1 MKRMKKRVLSVLLAL
16 SMVLTFVPTAFAAG
30 TAEETGSGIV
40 SQVSSAGERFAGG
53 SDSSGGGLTLAATE
67 GDTIVSDDDA
77 VPMNDDSQPSDGIAI
92 TGTLNEDTGTVTE
105 DGLEESGERTSGTE
119 AANEPATDDQV
130 TFVVELEQSS
140 LLDAGYSAD
149 EIADDTSA
157 VRSYEEGQ
165 KTALEELKA
174 QILETVGDSAPV
186 EFGYTYTVA
195 STGLS
200 VTTTYENKAK
210 IAEIPGVKRIY
221 VSPKFHIP
229 ETDDQLYP
237 QTSNATV
244 MIGADQLNE
253 TGYTGKGM
261 RIAIIDTGLM
271 LTNPSF
277 GPLADDQ
284 LTEDSMTKDEVIKIW
299 DEGELN
305 ACEGSTVVPGNI
317 YYSTKVPYIYNYA
330 LKNTDVSHDGA
341 GSDHGTHV
349 AGIAAANKLDSTDVV
364 GVAPEAQLLVMQVF
378 SGNGADWNV
387 VMAAMEDCVRLGADV
402 ANLSLGSAAGYCD
415 DDANMNGILKK
426 LLDAGVQVVIAA
438 GNDTNNAYNNNFG
451 GYSLA
456 SNPDVGLVGTPSTYY
471 AALSVAS
478 ANNNAVTQ
486 YYFTVNGKDIG
497 YNDTGAGSGNGLYE
511 SLSGKELEFVVLSG
525 YGDEASYVDENGST
539 IDVEGKVVVV
549 SRGGGVAFPDKQA
562 NAQERGAVACV
573 VYNNT
578 TGVINMQINT
588 GSTNI
593 PCVSITQSDGLYLK
607 AQAEQGNTTLTVSAE
622 GPEKFITATAMS
634 DFSSWGST
642 SNLKLKPEI
651 TGVGGNIYS
660 TRDPD
665 YAGDNYGYMSGT
677 SMASPQ
683 VAGAMAVL
691 NQYLRQLGYEKGE
704 STWKLAT
711 NLLMST
717 ANPIMYS
724 EDLEY
729 SPRQQGAGLVDLV
742 GATEAGAYLSNPDA
756 AYGRPK
762 AEVGDS
768 SNGTYVFNFIITNIS
783 DEAKTYT
790 FDSSLIT
797 ETYDNGLIGNRPY
810 GLEAEA
816 KVLAPGDFKYDFND
830 DNLITT
836 ADARLLMLSIQ
847 GDEDAIPETDKR
859 YLYRDVNGDGQ
870 VDMDD
875 VNIMV
880 RYCADRDVD
889 MNMLDTIS
897 GQPMGTVTVEP
908 RESVMLLAEITLT
921 DSDKEYLAQFPNGM
935 FVEGYLYA
943 ESTTGD
949 AAQNL
954 TMPILGFYGD
964 WSAAPVFDG
973 VDGTTSL
980 YDSAV
985 YTYLSQ
991 LGTNPYIR
999 ASQRSGDAYNAFSY
1013 VNPLNEIDFGLLRNA
1028 KLLRFTVTDVETGEE
1043 YFQFDS
1049 DYNVKTYYSDNYG
1062 MVVPFYI
1069 YNATADE
1076 QVVWTGLDQD
1086 GDMLTDG
1093 TRVRYTVDAYLDD
1106 GDNEVDDTWSFEA
1119 TLDTQAP
1126 KIQNAEDLDSALKVD
1141 EANGI
1146 VTLTLDLYDSQ
1157 NIAAVIFLSR
1167 EGEIMGKFEPGADYT
1182 PGEPYEQ
1189 AFNITG
1195 FGTDFTIIVGDYACN
1210 ETELEV
1216 SLESET
1222 GLTNPKVQPLDSGR
1236 LYGSENI
1243 DISSVEQGW
1252 FSVEKDDLS
1261 DARNETFS
1269 TATYFSGEY
1278 VNGRIIA
1285 QRNDGDIVLLTPYG
1299 TYWESQML
1307 LESSAEAEGQAGFN
1321 TLYDMAL
1328 LYDADGPDRL
1338 FAVGWTYDGN
1348 TTPAGQY
1355 SGSANL
1361 YELKFYENGYI
1372 DLLKTPITG
1381 LEEGDEIVTL
1391 AISDDGIFYGIDTE
1405 GVLRT
1410 IDPNTGACT
1419 RIREITEF
1427 TGLAGYAG
1435 VNVVQSM
1442 CYDHEEDVIY
1452 WAAHSQSSNG
1462 YAYSHLC
1469 EVLTIDPSQPDC
1481 PAEVIGSM
1489 GHSGA
1494 SALFV
1499 PTELESDLFELD
1511 VDPSNFTVSPYE
1523 TYLLEGKSAYLDVA
1537 WNPWNAKAQEITW
1550 ESSNPDVVTVNSRG
1564 RITAVVPGTA
1574 SITATA
1580 QVYGSHSDESTNW
1593 EYVTEWYE
1601 VTQTCSITVV
1611 PSQEHMYGYV
1621 VTDETNASNQ
1631 LKWITYSDT
1640 SPRSITHL
1648 GDSIVTVDGVET
1660 KAMWQGGTYCN
1671 GVLYTV
1677 QYESRTIDDV
1687 IYQGTAVYRS
1697 EVTLDENGVVTG
1709 IGAPEEFS
1717 FTDGIEVGNISFDYT
1732 TGRMYGVDLTH
1743 GGLCVIDMDTGAID
1757 SLGEFQFES
1766 STSSSESVM
1775 TAMCVI
1781 CQDGDAIILTAS
1793 MNGNLYIVNPD
1804 TMVCTNVGT
1813 AGAEFWFY
1821 GSMLYDYNTGNIYW
1835 NPSAGGTNNPLYLVV
1850 LTGLEY
1856 GLDQVRANI
1865 YDIGDVASSGGVEQT
1880 VMFTIPEEGKE
1891 PETNFIP
1898 VEDMWLTGGDTRT
1911 ALVGGFIQLTAET
1924 NPARPTVQAK
1934 TWTSSDPTVASV
1946 DNFGKVTCLR
1956 EGETTIT
1963 VTLTDRD
1970 RRQYSDTVDVTV
1982 LASGGNLTALL
1993 AYDSATGYRDF
2004 WVTIPDYAPAQTV
2017 VGTRVA
2023 DLYNI
2028 RAGEYYDGYFYAY
2041 EYDGTFIRV
2050 SASAPMDYTVLGSWN
2065 LPLLGDKVVDMAFDY
2080 KTGTM
2085 YALTSS
2091 VETFYDSTNGYSG
2104 TPKYSDLMTV
2114 NLQTGELTK
2123 VATVDAMVN
2132 TLAIDGEGTIYA
2144 VGSEGAESL
2153 ANVYKLTVSG
2163 DAAHCESVGTVA
2175 ASVRAYQYGKVTS
2188 GYGPQMTYDFATN
2201 RLYLKAAGEQNW
2213 DGSTDDGLFM
2223 IQLDENGEVDSTAS
2237 LGKIGLFI
2245 NGASTVA
2252 DAYLGLL
2259 CAIPDAADLPE
2270 SGYITGVLLNTHAAQ
2285 MLSGQCMTLT
2295 AQVQPSG
2302 AAHTLSWSSDKP
2314 EVATVDEGVV
2324 TAVGAGTATITV
2336 TAADNTGRSYTDSC
2350 TLTVVESVEDTDAYA
2365 ITDEGLVIFNPEAP
2379 STYTTVMD
2387 INSPGN
2393 VVGMDVDVENK
2404 VIYYVRNEGGSAMLY
2419 RRSLN
2424 GGQENFLGALGAYVT
2439 SFCDMAYD
2447 SETQTVYLAS
2457 GLYVFQYYVPNL
2469 STSGDNQPSGAVMP
2483 YEEDMVSEGSVYGV
2497 TVADGRVIA
2506 LCNNWG
2512 ENYLYQIDNFNT
2524 GECTFLGFIDGL
2536 NIVPSS
2542 TEFAYDPASGTYYAT
2557 SARSEL
2563 YAFTAED
2570 LYMMREE
2577 QDEDAARII
2586 GSVGGGL
2593 DITGL
2598 TIAESPTAEQLQ
2610 QWSAAYEL
2618 TQAGTDEKVETES
2631 SGDEKAE
2638 AESSSLTPSE
2648 PVIVEELGED
2658 TAD

>member
-16 SMVLTFVPTAFAAG
+16 SMTLTFVPTALAAEA
-30 TAEETGSGIV
+30 AEGPSSGFV
-40 SQVSSAGERFAGG
+40 SQSSTSGNFAGG
-53 SDSSGGGLTLAATE
+53 SDSSGGGLSLSATE
-67 GDTIVSDDDA
+67 GDFIVSDNDGAAVSDDA
-77 VPMNDDSQPSDGIAI
+77 QPSDGVAI
-92 TGTLNEDTGTVTE
+92 TGTVNEGTGKVTE
-105 DGLEESGERTSGTE
+105 EGLEESGERTSDTE
-119 AANEPATDDQV
+119 VANEPEADDQV
-130 TFVVELEQSS
+130 TFVVELEQNS

-149 EIADDTSA
+149 EIADGTSS
-157 VRSYEEGQ
+157 VRSYEDQQEA
-165 KTALEELKA
+165 ALEELKT
-174 QILETVGDSAPV
+174 QILETVEDGTPV

-200 VTTTYENKAK
+200 VTTTYESKAK

-229 ETDDQLYP
+229 ETDDQLNP
-237 QTSNATV
+237 LTGNATS
-244 MIGADQLNE
+244 MIGATQLNE
-253 TGYTGKGM
+253 TGYTGSGM
-261 RIAIIDTGLM
+261 RIAILDTGLL

-277 GPLADDQ
+277 GPLDADQ
-284 LTEDSMTKDEVIKIW
+284 LTEDSMTEDEVVQLW
-299 DEGELN
+299 NSGELN
-305 ACEGSTVVPGNI
+305 ASDGSTVVPHNV

-330 LKNTDVSHDGA
+330 TNSTDVSHNGA

-349 AGIAAANKLDSTDVV
+349 AGIAAANKIDSTDVV

-378 SGNGADWNV
+378 SGNGADWTV
-387 VMAAMEDCVRLGADV
+387 VMAAMEDCVLLGADV

-415 DDANMNGILKK
+415 DDANMIEILDK
-426 LLDAGVQVVIAA
+426 LEKAGVQVVIAA

-456 SNPDVGLVGTPSTYY
+456 GNPDVGLVGTPSTYY

-486 YYFTVNGKDIG
+486 NYFTVNERNIG
-497 YNDTGAGSGNGLYE
+497 YNDTGAGSGNGLFE
-511 SLSGKELEFVVLSG
+511 TLKGQTFEFVFLNG
-525 YGDEASYVDENGST
+525 YGDEESYADVDVADK
-539 IDVEGKVVVV
+539 IVVV
-549 SRGGGVAFPDKQA
+549 SRGGGVSFPDKQA
-562 NAQERGAVACV
+562 LAQEKGAVACV

-588 GSTNI
+588 GSSNI
-593 PCVSITQSDGLYLK
+593 PCVSITQSDGLFLK
-607 AQAEQGNTTLTVSAE
+607 EQAEQGADTLFVSDD
-622 GPEKFITATAMS
+622 GPIEFITATSMS
-634 DFSSWGST
+634 DFSSWGSA
-642 SNLKLKPEI
+642 SNLTLKPEI

-665 YAGDNYGYMSGT
+665 YAGDYYGYMSGT

-691 NQYLRQLGYEKGE
+691 NQYLREQGYEKGE
-704 STWKLAT
+704 STWQLAA

-724 EDLEY
+724 DDVEY

-742 GATEAGAYLSNPDA
+742 GATEAGAYLSNANA

-768 SNGTYVFNFIITNIS
+768 SNGTYVFNFVITNIS
-783 DEAKTYT
+783 DEAKTYI

-810 GLEAEA
+810 ALEAEVN
-816 KVLAPGDFKYDFND
+816 VLAPGDFKYDFND

-847 GDEDAIPETDKR
+847 GDEDAIPETDER
-859 YLYRDVNGDGQ
+859 YQYRDVNGDGQ

-889 MNMLDTIS
+889 MNMLATIS

-908 RESVMLLAEITLT
+908 GESVILLAEITLT
-921 DSDKEYLAQFPNGM
+921 DSDMEYLSQFPNGM

-943 ESTTGD
+943 ENVEGD

-991 LGTNPYIR
+991 LGTNPYVR
-999 ASQRSGDAYNAFSY
+999 ASQRSGDEYNAFSY

-1028 KLLRFTVTDVETGEE
+1028 RLLRFTVTDVDTGEE
-1043 YFQFDS
+1043 YFQIDS
-1049 DYNVKTYYSDNYG
+1049 EYNIKTYYSDNYG

-1076 QVVWTGLDQD
+1076 QAVWTGLDKEGNTLD
-1086 GDMLTDG
+1086 DG
-1093 TRVRYTVDAYLDD
+1093 TRVRYTVDAWLDD
-1106 GDNEVDDTWSFEA
+1106 GDSIVDDRWSFEA

-1126 KIQNAEDLDSALKVD
+1126 EIRNVDDLESALKVD
-1141 EANGI
+1141 EENGV

-1157 NIAAVIFLSR
+1157 NIAAVIFISR

-1410 IDPNTGACT
+1410 IDPDTGACT

-1462 YAYSHLC
+1462 YTYSHLC

-1564 RITAVVPGTA
+1564 RITAVAPGTA

-1781 CQDGDAIILTAS
+1781 CQDGNAIILTAS
-1793 MNGNLYIVNPD
+1793 MNGNLYIVDPD

-1970 RRQYSDTVDVTV
+1970 GTQYSDTVDVTV

-2080 KTGTM
+2080 TTGTM

-2091 VETFYDSTNGYSG
+2091 VETFYDYANGYRG
-2104 TPKYSDLMTV
+2104 VPKYSDLMTV

-2132 TLAIDGEGTIYA
+2132 TLAIDGEGTMYA

-2153 ANVYKLTVSG
+2153 ADVYKLTVSG

-2175 ASVRAYQYGKVTS
+2175 ASVRAYQYGDVTS

-2213 DGSTDDGLFM
+2213 GGSTDDGLFM

-2285 MLSGQCMTLT
+2285 MLSGQRMTLT

-2393 VVGMDVDVENK
+2393 VVGMDVDVENE

-2447 SETQTVYLAS
+2447 PETQTVYLAS

-2570 LYMMREE
+2570 LYMMRDE
-2577 QDEDAARII
+2577 QDEDAARVI
-2586 GSVGGGL
+2586 GSVGSGL

-2598 TIAESPTAEQLQ
+2598 TIAQSPTSEQLQ
-2610 QWSAAYEL
+2610 QWSDASVLE
-2618 TQAGTDEKVETES
+2618 QAGES
-2631 SGDEKAE
+2631 EELEPEMSD
-2638 AESSSLTPSE
+2638 LTPAE
-2648 PVIVEELGED
+2648 PVIAEEPGED
-2658 TAD
+2658 TAG

>member
-1 MKRMKKRVLSVLLAL
+1 M
-16 SMVLTFVPTAFAAG
+16 
-30 TAEETGSGIV
+30 
-40 SQVSSAGERFAGG
+40 
-53 SDSSGGGLTLAATE
+53 
-67 GDTIVSDDDA
+67 
-77 VPMNDDSQPSDGIAI
+77 
-92 TGTLNEDTGTVTE
+92 
-105 DGLEESGERTSGTE
+105 
-119 AANEPATDDQV
+119 
-130 TFVVELEQSS
+130 
-140 LLDAGYSAD
+140 
-149 EIADDTSA
+149 
-157 VRSYEEGQ
+157 
-165 KTALEELKA
+165 
-174 QILETVGDSAPV
+174 

-200 VTTTYENKAK
+200 VTTTYESKAK

-229 ETDDQLYP
+229 ETDDQLNP
-237 QTSNATV
+237 LTGNATS
-244 MIGADQLNE
+244 MIGATQLNE
-253 TGYTGKGM
+253 TGYTGSGM
-261 RIAIIDTGLM
+261 RIAILDTGLL

-277 GPLADDQ
+277 GPLDADQ
-284 LTEDSMTKDEVIKIW
+284 LTEDSMTEDEVVQLW
-299 DEGELN
+299 NSGELN
-305 ACEGSTVVPGNI
+305 ASDGSTVVPHNV

-330 LKNTDVSHDGA
+330 TNSTDVSHNGA

-349 AGIAAANKLDSTDVV
+349 AGIAAANKIDSTDVV

-378 SGNGADWNV
+378 SGNGADWTV
-387 VMAAMEDCVRLGADV
+387 VMAAMEDCVLLGADV

-415 DDANMNGILKK
+415 DDANMIEILDKLEKAGI
-426 LLDAGVQVVIAA
+426 QVVIAA

-456 SNPDVGLVGTPSTYY
+456 GNPDVGLVGTPSTYY

-486 YYFTVNGKDIG
+486 NYFTVNERNIG
-497 YNDTGAGSGNGLYE
+497 YNDTGAGSGNGLFE
-511 SLSGKELEFVVLSG
+511 TLKGQTFEFVFLNG
-525 YGDEASYVDENGST
+525 YGDEESYADVDVADK
-539 IDVEGKVVVV
+539 IVVV
-549 SRGGGVAFPDKQA
+549 SRGGGVSFPDKQA
-562 NAQERGAVACV
+562 LAQEKGAVACV

-588 GSTNI
+588 GSSNI
-593 PCVSITQSDGLYLK
+593 PCVSITQSDGLFLK
-607 AQAEQGNTTLTVSAE
+607 EQAEQGADTLFVSDD
-622 GPEKFITATAMS
+622 GPIEFITATSMS
-634 DFSSWGST
+634 DFSSWGSA
-642 SNLKLKPEI
+642 SNLTLKPEI

-665 YAGDNYGYMSGT
+665 YAGDYYGYMSGT

-691 NQYLRQLGYEKGE
+691 NQYLREQGYEKGE
-704 STWKLAT
+704 STWQLAA

-724 EDLEY
+724 DDVEY

-742 GATEAGAYLSNPDA
+742 GATEAGAYLSNANA

-768 SNGTYVFNFIITNIS
+768 SNGTYVFNFVITNIS
-783 DEAKTYT
+783 DEAKTYI

-810 GLEAEA
+810 ALEAEVN
-816 KVLAPGDFKYDFND
+816 VLAPGDFKYDFND

-847 GDEDAIPETDKR
+847 GDEDAIPETDER
-859 YLYRDVNGDGQ
+859 YQYRDVNGDGQ

-889 MNMLDTIS
+889 MNMLATIS

-908 RESVMLLAEITLT
+908 GESVILLAEITLT
-921 DSDKEYLAQFPNGM
+921 DSDMEYLSQFPNGM

-943 ESTTGD
+943 ENVEGD

-991 LGTNPYIR
+991 LGTNPYVR
-999 ASQRSGDAYNAFSY
+999 ASQRSGDEYNAFSY

-1028 KLLRFTVTDVETGEE
+1028 RLLRFTVADVDTGEE
-1043 YFQFDS
+1043 YFQIDS
-1049 DYNVKTYYSDNYG
+1049 EYNIKTYYSDNYG

-1076 QVVWTGLDQD
+1076 QAVWTGLDKEGNTLD
-1086 GDMLTDG
+1086 DG
-1093 TRVRYTVDAYLDD
+1093 TRVRYTVDAWLDD
-1106 GDNEVDDTWSFEA
+1106 GDSIVDDSWSFEA

-1126 KIQNAEDLDSALKVD
+1126 EIRNVDDLESALKVD
-1141 EANGI
+1141 EENGV

-1157 NIAAVIFLSR
+1157 NIAAVIFISR

-1410 IDPNTGACT
+1410 IDPDTGACT

-1462 YAYSHLC
+1462 YTYSHLC

-1564 RITAVVPGTA
+1564 RITAVAPGTA

-1781 CQDGDAIILTAS
+1781 CQDGNAIILTAS
-1793 MNGNLYIVNPD
+1793 MNGNLYIVDPD

-1970 RRQYSDTVDVTV
+1970 GTQYSDTVDVTV

-2080 KTGTM
+2080 TTGTM

-2091 VETFYDSTNGYSG
+2091 VETFYDYANGYRG
-2104 TPKYSDLMTV
+2104 VPKYSDLMTV

-2132 TLAIDGEGTIYA
+2132 TLAIDGEGTMYA

-2153 ANVYKLTVSG
+2153 ADVYKLTVSG

-2175 ASVRAYQYGKVTS
+2175 ASVRAYQYGDVTS

-2213 DGSTDDGLFM
+2213 GGSTDDGLFM

-2285 MLSGQCMTLT
+2285 MLSGQRMTLT

-2393 VVGMDVDVENK
+2393 VVGMDVDVENE

-2447 SETQTVYLAS
+2447 PETQTVYLAS

-2570 LYMMREE
+2570 LYMMRDE
-2577 QDEDAARII
+2577 QDEDAARVI
-2586 GSVGGGL
+2586 GSVGSGL

-2598 TIAESPTAEQLQ
+2598 TIAQSPTSEQLQ
-2610 QWSAAYEL
+2610 QWSDASVLE
-2618 TQAGTDEKVETES
+2618 QAGES
-2631 SGDEKAE
+2631 EELEPEMSD
-2638 AESSSLTPSE
+2638 LTPAE
-2648 PVIVEELGED
+2648 PVIAEEPGED
-2658 TAD
+2658 TAG

>member
-16 SMVLTFVPTAFAAG
+16 SMTLTFVPTALAAEA
-30 TAEETGSGIV
+30 AEGPSSGFV
-40 SQVSSAGERFAGG
+40 SQSSTSGNFAGG
-53 SDSSGGGLTLAATE
+53 SDSSGGGLSLSATE
-67 GDTIVSDDDA
+67 GDFIVSDNDGVAVSDDA
-77 VPMNDDSQPSDGIAI
+77 QPSDGVAI
-92 TGTLNEDTGTVTE
+92 TGTVNEGTGKVTE
-105 DGLEESGERTSGTE
+105 EGLEESGERTSDTE
-119 AANEPATDDQV
+119 VANEPEADDQV
-130 TFVVELEQSS
+130 TFVVELEQNS

-149 EIADDTSA
+149 EIADGTSS
-157 VRSYEEGQ
+157 VRSYEDQQEA
-165 KTALEELKA
+165 ALEELKT
-174 QILETVGDSAPV
+174 QILETVEDGTPV

-200 VTTTYENKAK
+200 VTTTYESKAK

-229 ETDDQLYP
+229 ETDDQLNP
-237 QTSNATV
+237 LTGNATS
-244 MIGADQLNE
+244 MIGATQLNE
-253 TGYTGKGM
+253 TGYTGSGM
-261 RIAIIDTGLM
+261 RIAILDTGLL

-277 GPLADDQ
+277 GPLDADQ
-284 LTEDSMTKDEVIKIW
+284 LTEDSMTEDEVVQLW
-299 DEGELN
+299 NSGELN
-305 ACEGSTVVPGNI
+305 ASDGSTVVPHNV

-330 LKNTDVSHDGA
+330 TNSTDVSHNGA

-349 AGIAAANKLDSTDVV
+349 AGIAAANKIDSTDVV

-378 SGNGADWNV
+378 SGNGADWTV
-387 VMAAMEDCVRLGADV
+387 VMAAMEDCVLLGADV

-415 DDANMNGILKK
+415 DDANMIEILDKLEKAGI
-426 LLDAGVQVVIAA
+426 QVVIAA

-456 SNPDVGLVGTPSTYY
+456 GNPDVGLVGTPSTYY

-486 YYFTVNGKDIG
+486 NYFTVNERNIG
-497 YNDTGAGSGNGLYE
+497 YNDTGAGSGNGLFE
-511 SLSGKELEFVVLSG
+511 TLKGQTFEFVFLNG
-525 YGDEASYVDENGST
+525 YGDEESYADVD
-539 IDVEGKVVVV
+539 VAGKIVVV
-549 SRGGGVAFPDKQA
+549 SRGGGVSFPDKQA
-562 NAQERGAVACV
+562 LAQEKGAVACV

-588 GSTNI
+588 GSSNI
-593 PCVSITQSDGLYLK
+593 PCVSITQSDGLFLK
-607 AQAEQGNTTLTVSAE
+607 EQAEQGADTLFVSDD
-622 GPEKFITATAMS
+622 GPIEFITATSMS
-634 DFSSWGST
+634 DFSSWGSA
-642 SNLKLKPEI
+642 SNLTLKPEI

-665 YAGDNYGYMSGT
+665 YAGDYYGYMSGT

-691 NQYLRQLGYEKGE
+691 NQYLREQGYEKGE
-704 STWKLAT
+704 STWQLAA

-724 EDLEY
+724 DDVEY

-742 GATEAGAYLSNPDA
+742 GATEAGAYLSNANA

-768 SNGTYVFNFIITNIS
+768 SNGTYVFNFVITNIS
-783 DEAKTYT
+783 DEAKTYI

-810 GLEAEA
+810 ALEAEVN
-816 KVLAPGDFKYDFND
+816 VLAPGDFKYDFND

-847 GDEDAIPETDKR
+847 GDEDAIPETDER
-859 YLYRDVNGDGQ
+859 YQYRDVNGDGQ

-889 MNMLDTIS
+889 MNMLATIS

-908 RESVMLLAEITLT
+908 GESVIFLAEITLT
-921 DSDKEYLAQFPNGM
+921 DSDMEYLSQFPNGM

-943 ESTTGD
+943 ENVEGD

-991 LGTNPYIR
+991 LGTNPYVR
-999 ASQRSGDAYNAFSY
+999 ASQRSGDEYNAFSY

-1028 KLLRFTVTDVETGEE
+1028 RLLRFTVTDVDTGEE
-1043 YFQFDS
+1043 YFQIDS
-1049 DYNVKTYYSDNYG
+1049 EYNIKTYYSDNYG

-1076 QVVWTGLDQD
+1076 QAVWTGLDKEGNTLD
-1086 GDMLTDG
+1086 DG
-1093 TRVRYTVDAYLDD
+1093 TRVRYTVDAWLDD
-1106 GDNEVDDTWSFEA
+1106 GDSIVDDSWSFEA

-1126 KIQNAEDLDSALKVD
+1126 EIRNVDDLESALKVD
-1141 EANGI
+1141 EENGV

-1157 NIAAVIFLSR
+1157 NIAAVIFISR

-1410 IDPNTGACT
+1410 IDPDTGACT

-1462 YAYSHLC
+1462 YTYSHLC

-1564 RITAVVPGTA
+1564 RITAVAPGTA

-1781 CQDGDAIILTAS
+1781 CQDGNAIILTAS
-1793 MNGNLYIVNPD
+1793 MNGNLYIVDPD

-1970 RRQYSDTVDVTV
+1970 GTQYSDTVDVTV

-2080 KTGTM
+2080 TTGTM

-2091 VETFYDSTNGYSG
+2091 VETFYDYANGYRG
-2104 TPKYSDLMTV
+2104 VPKYSDLMTV

-2132 TLAIDGEGTIYA
+2132 TLAIDGEGTMYA

-2153 ANVYKLTVSG
+2153 ADVYKLTVSG

-2175 ASVRAYQYGKVTS
+2175 ASVRAYQYGDVTS

-2213 DGSTDDGLFM
+2213 GGSTDDGLFM

-2285 MLSGQCMTLT
+2285 MLSGQRMTLT

-2393 VVGMDVDVENK
+2393 VVGMDVDVENE

-2447 SETQTVYLAS
+2447 PETQTVYLAS

-2570 LYMMREE
+2570 LYMMRDE
-2577 QDEDAARII
+2577 QDEDAARVI
-2586 GSVGGGL
+2586 GSVGSGL

-2598 TIAESPTAEQLQ
+2598 TIAQSPTSEQLQ
-2610 QWSAAYEL
+2610 QWSDASVLE
-2618 TQAGTDEKVETES
+2618 QAGES
-2631 SGDEKAE
+2631 EELEPEMSD
-2638 AESSSLTPSE
+2638 LTPAE
-2648 PVIVEELGED
+2648 PVIAEEPGED
-2658 TAD
+2658 TAG

>member
-16 SMVLTFVPTAFAAG
+16 SMTLTFVPTALAAEA
-30 TAEETGSGIV
+30 AEEPSSGFV
-40 SQVSSAGERFAGG
+40 SQSSTSGNFAGG
-53 SDSSGGGLTLAATE
+53 SDSSGGGLSLSATE
-67 GDTIVSDDDA
+67 GDFIVSDNDGAAVSDDA
-77 VPMNDDSQPSDGIAI
+77 QPSDGVAI
-92 TGTLNEDTGTVTE
+92 TGTVNEGTGKVTE
-105 DGLEESGERTSGTE
+105 EGLEESGERTSDTE
-119 AANEPATDDQV
+119 VANEPEADDQV
-130 TFVVELEQSS
+130 TFVVELEQNS

-149 EIADDTSA
+149 EIADGTSS
-157 VRSYEEGQ
+157 VRSYEDQQEA
-165 KTALEELKA
+165 ALEELKT
-174 QILETVGDSAPV
+174 QILETVEDGTPV

-200 VTTTYENKAK
+200 VTTTYESKAK
-210 IAEIPGVKRIY
+210 IAELPGVKRIY

-229 ETDDQLYP
+229 ETDDQLNP
-237 QTSNATV
+237 LTGNATS
-244 MIGADQLNE
+244 MIGATQLNE
-253 TGYTGKGM
+253 TGYTGSGM
-261 RIAIIDTGLM
+261 RIAILDTGLL

-277 GPLADDQ
+277 GPLDADQ
-284 LTEDSMTKDEVIKIW
+284 LTEDSMTEDEVVQLW
-299 DEGELN
+299 NSGELN
-305 ACEGSTVVPGNI
+305 ASDGSTVVPHNV

-330 LKNTDVSHDGA
+330 TNSTDVSHNGA

-349 AGIAAANKLDSTDVV
+349 AGIAAANKMDSTDVV

-378 SGNGADWNV
+378 SGNGADWTV
-387 VMAAMEDCVRLGADV
+387 VMAAMEDCVLLGADV

-415 DDANMNGILKK
+415 DDANMIEILDK
-426 LLDAGVQVVIAA
+426 LEKAGTQVVIAA

-456 SNPDVGLVGTPSTYY
+456 GNPDVGLVGTPSTYY

-486 YYFTVNGKDIG
+486 NYFTVNERNIG
-497 YNDTGAGSGNGLYE
+497 YNDTGAGSGNGLFE
-511 SLSGKELEFVVLSG
+511 TMKGQTVEFVFLNG
-525 YGDEASYVDENGST
+525 YGDEESYADVD
-539 IDVEGKVVVV
+539 VAGKIVVV
-549 SRGGGVAFPDKQA
+549 SRGGGVSFPDKQA
-562 NAQERGAVACV
+562 LAQEKGAVACV

-588 GSTNI
+588 GSSNI
-593 PCVSITQSDGLYLK
+593 PCVSITQSDGLFLK
-607 AQAEQGNTTLTVSAE
+607 EQAEQGADTLFVSDD
-622 GPEKFITATAMS
+622 GPIEFITATSMS
-634 DFSSWGST
+634 DFSSWGSA
-642 SNLKLKPEI
+642 SNLTLKPEI

-665 YAGDNYGYMSGT
+665 YAGDYYGYMSGT

-691 NQYLRQLGYEKGE
+691 NQYLREQGYEKGE
-704 STWKLAT
+704 STWQLAA

-724 EDLEY
+724 DDVEY

-742 GATEAGAYLSNPDA
+742 GATEAGAYLSNANA

-762 AEVGDS
+762 AEIGDS
-768 SNGTYVFNFIITNIS
+768 SIGRYAFPFEITNIS

-790 FDSSLIT
+790 FDASLIT
-797 ETYDNGLIGNRPY
+797 ETYDNGLIGNRPHA
-810 GLEAEA
+810 LEAEVN
-816 KVLAPGDFKYDFND
+816 VLGLGSLKYDFNG
-830 DNLITT
+830 DNWITT

-859 YLYRDVNGDGQ
+859 YQYRDVNGDGQ

-875 VNIMV
+875 VDIMV
-880 RYCADRDVD
+880 RYCAERDVEVD
-889 MNMLDTIS
+889 MLATIDGTEDS
-897 GQPMGTVTVEP
+897 ITVGPGQTT
-908 RESVMLLAEITLT
+908 SLICTIALT
-921 DSDKEYLAQFPNGM
+921 DSDMEYLSQFPNGM

-999 ASQRSGDAYNAFSY
+999 ASQRSGDEYNAFSY

-1076 QVVWTGLDQD
+1076 QVVWTGLDKEGNTLD
-1086 GDMLTDG
+1086 DG
-1093 TRVRYTVDAYLDD
+1093 TRVRYTVDAWLDD
-1106 GDNEVDDTWSFEA
+1106 GDSIVDDSWSFEA

-1126 KIQNAEDLDSALKVD
+1126 EIRNVDDLESALKVD
-1141 EANGI
+1141 EENGV

-1410 IDPNTGACT
+1410 IDPDTGACT

-1462 YAYSHLC
+1462 YTYSHLC

-1564 RITAVVPGTA
+1564 RITAVAPGTA

-1970 RRQYSDTVDVTV
+1970 GTQYSDTVDVTV

-2080 KTGTM
+2080 STGTM

-2091 VETFYDSTNGYSG
+2091 VETFYDYANGYRG
-2104 TPKYSDLMTV
+2104 VPKYSDLMTV

-2132 TLAIDGEGTIYA
+2132 TLAIDGEGTMYA

-2153 ANVYKLTVSG
+2153 ADVYKLTVSG

-2175 ASVRAYQYGKVTS
+2175 ASVRAYQYGDVTS

-2213 DGSTDDGLFM
+2213 GGSTDDGLFM

-2285 MLSGQCMTLT
+2285 MLSGQSMTLT

-2324 TAVGAGTATITV
+2324 TAVGAGTAIITV
-2336 TAADNTGRSYTDSC
+2336 TATDNMGRSYTDSC
-2350 TLTVVESVEDTDAYA
+2350 TLTVVESVADTDAYA

-2387 INSPGN
+2387 INNPGN
-2393 VVGMDVDVENK
+2393 VIGMDIDVENE
-2404 VIYYVRNEGGSAMLY
+2404 VIYYIRNEGGNAMLY

-2424 GGQENFLGALGAYVT
+2424 GGQENFLGELGAYVI

-2447 SETQTVYLAS
+2447 PETQTVYLAS

-2483 YEEDMVSEGSVYGV
+2483 SEEGMVNQGSVYGV
-2497 TVADGRVIA
+2497 TVADGKVIA

-2512 ENYLYQIDNFNT
+2512 ENFLYQIDNFST

-2570 LYMMREE
+2570 LYMMRDE

-2598 TIAESPTAEQLQ
+2598 TIAQSPTSEQLQ
-2610 QWSAAYEL
+2610 QWSDASLME
-2618 TQAGTDEKVETES
+2618 QAGES
-2631 SGDEKAE
+2631 EELEPEMSD
-2638 AESSSLTPSE
+2638 LTPAE
-2648 PVIVEELGED
+2648 PVIAEEPGED
-2658 TAD
+2658 TAG

>member
-16 SMVLTFVPTAFAAG
+16 SMTLTFVPTALAAEA
-30 TAEETGSGIV
+30 AEGPSSGFV
-40 SQVSSAGERFAGG
+40 SQSSTSGNFAGG
-53 SDSSGGGLTLAATE
+53 SDSSGGGLSLSATE
-67 GDTIVSDDDA
+67 GDFIVSDNDGAAVSDDA
-77 VPMNDDSQPSDGIAI
+77 QPSDGVAI
-92 TGTLNEDTGTVTE
+92 TGTVNEGTGKVTE
-105 DGLEESGERTSGTE
+105 EGLEESGERTSDTE
-119 AANEPATDDQV
+119 VANEPEADDQV
-130 TFVVELEQSS
+130 TFVVELEQNS

-149 EIADDTSA
+149 EIADGTSS
-157 VRSYEEGQ
+157 VRSYEDQQEA
-165 KTALEELKA
+165 ALEELKT
-174 QILETVGDSAPV
+174 QILETVEDGTPV

-200 VTTTYENKAK
+200 VTTTYESKAK

-229 ETDDQLYP
+229 ETDDQLNP
-237 QTSNATV
+237 LTGNATS
-244 MIGADQLNE
+244 MIGATQLNE
-253 TGYTGKGM
+253 TGYTGSGM
-261 RIAIIDTGLM
+261 RIAILDTGLL

-277 GPLADDQ
+277 GPLDADQ
-284 LTEDSMTKDEVIKIW
+284 LTEDSMTEDEVVQLW
-299 DEGELN
+299 NSGELN
-305 ACEGSTVVPGNI
+305 ASDGSTVVPHNV

-330 LKNTDVSHDGA
+330 TNSTDVSHNGA

-349 AGIAAANKLDSTDVV
+349 AGIAAANKIDSTDVV

-378 SGNGADWNV
+378 SGNGADWTV
-387 VMAAMEDCVRLGADV
+387 VMAAMEDCVLLGADV

-415 DDANMNGILKK
+415 DDANMIEILDKLEKAGI
-426 LLDAGVQVVIAA
+426 QVVIAA

-456 SNPDVGLVGTPSTYY
+456 GNPDVGLVGTPSTYY

-486 YYFTVNGKDIG
+486 NYFTVNERNIG
-497 YNDTGAGSGNGLYE
+497 YNDTGAGSGNGLFE
-511 SLSGKELEFVVLSG
+511 TLKGQTFEFVFLNG
-525 YGDEASYVDENGST
+525 YGDEESYADVDVADK
-539 IDVEGKVVVV
+539 IVVV
-549 SRGGGVAFPDKQA
+549 SRGGGVSFPDKQA
-562 NAQERGAVACV
+562 LAQEKGAVACV

-588 GSTNI
+588 GSSNI
-593 PCVSITQSDGLYLK
+593 PCVSITQSDGLFLK
-607 AQAEQGNTTLTVSAE
+607 EQAEQGADTLFVSDD
-622 GPEKFITATAMS
+622 GPIEFITATSMS
-634 DFSSWGST
+634 DFSSWGSA
-642 SNLKLKPEI
+642 SNLTLKPEI

-665 YAGDNYGYMSGT
+665 YAGDYYGYMSGT

-691 NQYLRQLGYEKGE
+691 NQYLREQGYEKGE
-704 STWKLAT
+704 STWQLAA

-724 EDLEY
+724 DDVEY

-742 GATEAGAYLSNPDA
+742 GATEAGAYLSNANA

-768 SNGTYVFNFIITNIS
+768 SNGTYVFNFVITNIS
-783 DEAKTYT
+783 DEAKTYI

-810 GLEAEA
+810 ALEAEVN
-816 KVLAPGDFKYDFND
+816 VLAPGDFKYDFND

-847 GDEDAIPETDKR
+847 GDEDAIPETDER
-859 YLYRDVNGDGQ
+859 YQYRDVNGDGQ

-889 MNMLDTIS
+889 MNMLATIS

-908 RESVMLLAEITLT
+908 GESVIFLAEITLT
-921 DSDKEYLAQFPNGM
+921 DSDMEYLSQFPNGM

-943 ESTTGD
+943 ENVEGD

-991 LGTNPYIR
+991 LGTNPYVR
-999 ASQRSGDAYNAFSY
+999 ASQRSGDEYNAFSY

-1028 KLLRFTVTDVETGEE
+1028 RLLRFTVTDVDTGEE
-1043 YFQFDS
+1043 YFQIDS
-1049 DYNVKTYYSDNYG
+1049 EYNIKTYYSDNYG

-1076 QVVWTGLDQD
+1076 QAVWTGLDKEGNTLD
-1086 GDMLTDG
+1086 DG
-1093 TRVRYTVDAYLDD
+1093 TRVRYTVDAWLDD
-1106 GDNEVDDTWSFEA
+1106 GDSIVDDSWSFEA

-1126 KIQNAEDLDSALKVD
+1126 EIRNVDDLESALKVD
-1141 EANGI
+1141 EENGV

-1157 NIAAVIFLSR
+1157 NIAAVIFISR

-1410 IDPNTGACT
+1410 IDPDTGACT

-1462 YAYSHLC
+1462 YTYSHLC

-1564 RITAVVPGTA
+1564 RITAVAPGTA

-1781 CQDGDAIILTAS
+1781 CQDGNAIILTAS
-1793 MNGNLYIVNPD
+1793 MNGNLYIVDPD

-1970 RRQYSDTVDVTV
+1970 GTQYSDTVDVTV

-2080 KTGTM
+2080 TTGTM

-2091 VETFYDSTNGYSG
+2091 VETFYDYANGYRG
-2104 TPKYSDLMTV
+2104 VPKYSDLMTV

-2132 TLAIDGEGTIYA
+2132 TLAIDGEGTMYA

-2153 ANVYKLTVSG
+2153 ADVYKLTVSG

-2175 ASVRAYQYGKVTS
+2175 ASVRAYQYGDVTS

-2213 DGSTDDGLFM
+2213 GGSTDDGLFM

-2285 MLSGQCMTLT
+2285 MLSGQRMTLT

-2393 VVGMDVDVENK
+2393 VVGMDVDVENE

-2447 SETQTVYLAS
+2447 PETQTVYLAS

-2570 LYMMREE
+2570 LYMMRDE
-2577 QDEDAARII
+2577 QDEDAARVI
-2586 GSVGGGL
+2586 GSVGSGL

-2598 TIAESPTAEQLQ
+2598 TIAQSPTSEQLQ
-2610 QWSAAYEL
+2610 QWSDASVLE
-2618 TQAGTDEKVETES
+2618 QAGES
-2631 SGDEKAE
+2631 EELEPEMSD
-2638 AESSSLTPSE
+2638 LTPAE
-2648 PVIVEELGED
+2648 PVIAEEPGED
-2658 TAD
+2658 TAG

>member
-16 SMVLTFVPTAFAAG
+16 SMTLTFVPTALAAEA
-30 TAEETGSGIV
+30 AEEPSSGFV
-40 SQVSSAGERFAGG
+40 SQTSTSGNFAGG
-53 SDSSGGGLTLAATE
+53 SDSSGGGLSLSATE
-67 GDTIVSDDDA
+67 GDFIVSDNDGAAVSDDA
-77 VPMNDDSQPSDGIAI
+77 QPSDGVAI
-92 TGTLNEDTGTVTE
+92 TGTVNEGTGKVTE
-105 DGLEESGERTSGTE
+105 EGLEESGERTSDTE
-119 AANEPATDDQV
+119 IANEPEADDQV
-130 TFVVELEQSS
+130 TFVVELEQNS

-149 EIADDTSA
+149 EIADGTSS
-157 VRSYEEGQ
+157 VRSYEDQQEA
-165 KTALEELKA
+165 ALEELKT
-174 QILETVGDSAPV
+174 QILETVEDGTPV

-200 VTTTYENKAK
+200 VTTTYESKAK

-237 QTSNATV
+237 QTSNATT

-261 RIAIIDTGLM
+261 RIAIIDTGLL

-277 GPLADDQ
+277 GPLDADQ
-284 LTEDSMTKDEVIKIW
+284 LTEDSMTEDEVVELW
-299 DEGELN
+299 NSGELN
-305 ACEGSTVVPGNI
+305 ASDGSTVVPHNV

-330 LKNTDVSHDGA
+330 TNSTDVSHNGA

-349 AGIAAANKLDSTDVV
+349 AGIAAANKMDGTDVV

-378 SGNGADWNV
+378 SGNGADWTV

-415 DDANMNGILKK
+415 DDANMNTILDK
-426 LLDAGVQVVIAA
+426 LKEAGVQVIIAA

-456 SNPDVGLVGTPSTYY
+456 GNPDVGLVGTPSTYY

-486 YYFTVNGKDIG
+486 NYFTVNERNIG
-497 YNDTGAGSGNGLYE
+497 YNDTGAGSGNGLFE
-511 SLSGKELEFVVLSG
+511 TLKGQTVEFVFLNG
-525 YGDEASYVDENGST
+525 YGDEESYADVD
-539 IDVEGKVVVV
+539 VAGKIVVV

-562 NAQERGAVACV
+562 LAQEKGAVACV

-588 GSTNI
+588 GSSNI
-593 PCVSITQSDGLYLK
+593 PCVSITQSDGLFLK
-607 AQAEQGNTTLTVSAE
+607 EQAEQGADTLFVSDD
-622 GPEKFITATAMS
+622 GPIEFITATSMS
-634 DFSSWGST
+634 DFSSWGSA
-642 SNLKLKPEI
+642 SNLTLKPEI

-665 YAGDNYGYMSGT
+665 YAGDYYGYMSGT

-691 NQYLRQLGYEKGE
+691 NQYLREQGYEKGE
-704 STWKLAT
+704 STWQLAA

-724 EDLEY
+724 DDVEY

-756 AYGRPK
+756 AYNRPK

-768 SNGTYVFNFIITNIS
+768 DEGTYTFEFKITNIS

-810 GLEAEA
+810 GLEAEVV
-816 KVLAPGDFKYDFND
+816 VLGNLIYDFDND
-830 DNLITT
+830 GRITT

-847 GDEDAIPETDKR
+847 GDENAILKTDKR
-859 YLYRDVNGDGQ
+859 YQYRDVNKDGQ

-880 RYCADRDVD
+880 RYCADRDVEV
-889 MNMLDTIS
+889 NMLATIND
-897 GQPMGTVTVEP
+897 QVTDTVTVEGGQS
-908 RESVMLLAEITLT
+908 RAFTATITLT
-921 DSDKEYLAQFPNGM
+921 DSDKEYLSQFPNGM

-991 LGTNPYIR
+991 LGTNPYVR
-999 ASQRSGDAYNAFSY
+999 ASQRSGDEYNAFSY

-1028 KLLRFTVTDVETGEE
+1028 RLLRFTVTDVDTGEE
-1043 YFQFDS
+1043 YFQIES
-1049 DYNVKTYYSDNYG
+1049 EYNTKTYYSDNYG

-1076 QVVWTGLDQD
+1076 QAVWTGLDKEGNTLD
-1086 GDMLTDG
+1086 DG
-1093 TRVRYTVDAYLDD
+1093 TRVRYTVDAWLDD
-1106 GDNEVDDTWSFEA
+1106 GDSIVDDSWSFEA

-1126 KIQNAEDLDSALKVD
+1126 EIRNVDDLESALKVD
-1141 EANGI
+1141 EENGV

-1361 YELKFYENGYI
+1361 YELKFYESGYI

-1410 IDPNTGACT
+1410 IDPDTGACT

-1462 YAYSHLC
+1462 YTYSHLC

-1564 RITAVVPGTA
+1564 RITAVAPGTA

-1963 VTLTDRD
+1963 VTLTDRNGT
-1970 RRQYSDTVDVTV
+1970 QYSDTVDVTV

-2050 SASAPMDYTVLGSWN
+2050 SANAPMDYTVLGSWN

-2080 KTGTM
+2080 STGTM

-2091 VETFYDSTNGYSG
+2091 VETFYDYANGYRG
-2104 TPKYSDLMTV
+2104 VPKYSDLMTV

-2153 ANVYKLTVSG
+2153 ADVYKLTVSG

-2285 MLSGQCMTLT
+2285 MLSGQSMTLT

-2393 VVGMDVDVENK
+2393 VVGMDVDVENE

-2424 GGQENFLGALGAYVT
+2424 GGQENFLGELGAYVI

-2447 SETQTVYLAS
+2447 SNTQTVYLAS

-2483 YEEDMVSEGSVYGV
+2483 SEEGMVNQGSVYGV
-2497 TVADGRVIA
+2497 TVADGKVIA

-2512 ENYLYQIDNFNT
+2512 ENFLYQIDNFST

-2570 LYMMREE
+2570 LYMMRDE
-2577 QDEDAARII
+2577 QDEDAARVI
-2586 GSVGGGL
+2586 GSVGSGL

-2598 TIAESPTAEQLQ
+2598 TIAQSPTSEQLQ
-2610 QWSAAYEL
+2610 QWSDASLME
-2618 TQAGTDEKVETES
+2618 QAGES
-2631 SGDEKAE
+2631 EELEPEMSD
-2638 AESSSLTPSE
+2638 LTPSE
-2648 PVIVEELGED
+2648 PVIAEEPGED
-2658 TAD
+2658 TAG

>member
-16 SMVLTFVPTAFAAG
+16 SMTLTFVPTALAAEA
-30 TAEETGSGIV
+30 AEEPSSGFV
-40 SQVSSAGERFAGG
+40 SQTSTSGNFAGG
-53 SDSSGGGLTLAATE
+53 SDSSGGGLSLSATE
-67 GDTIVSDDDA
+67 GDFIVSDNDGAAVSDDA
-77 VPMNDDSQPSDGIAI
+77 QPSDGVAI
-92 TGTLNEDTGTVTE
+92 TGTVNEGTGKVTE
-105 DGLEESGERTSGTE
+105 EGLEESGERTSDTE
-119 AANEPATDDQV
+119 VANEPEADDQV
-130 TFVVELEQSS
+130 TFVVELEQNS

-149 EIADDTSA
+149 EIADGTSS
-157 VRSYEEGQ
+157 VRSYEDQQEA
-165 KTALEELKA
+165 ALEELKT
-174 QILETVGDSAPV
+174 QILETVEDGTPV

-200 VTTTYENKAK
+200 VTTTYESKAK
-210 IAEIPGVKRIY
+210 IAELPGVKRIY

-229 ETDDQLYP
+229 ETDDQLNP
-237 QTSNATV
+237 LTGNATS
-244 MIGADQLNE
+244 MIGATQLNE
-253 TGYTGKGM
+253 TGYTGSGM
-261 RIAIIDTGLM
+261 RIAILDTGLL

-277 GPLADDQ
+277 GPLDADQ
-284 LTEDSMTKDEVIKIW
+284 LTEDSMTEDEVVQLW
-299 DEGELN
+299 NSGELN
-305 ACEGSTVVPGNI
+305 ASDGSTVVPHNV

-330 LKNTDVSHDGA
+330 TNSTDVSHNGA

-349 AGIAAANKLDSTDVV
+349 AGIAAANKIDSTDVV

-378 SGNGADWNV
+378 SGNGADWTV
-387 VMAAMEDCVRLGADV
+387 VMAAMEDCVLLGADV
-402 ANLSLGSAAGYCD
+402 ANLSMGSAAGYCD
-415 DDANMNGILKK
+415 DDANMIEILDKLEKAGI
-426 LLDAGVQVVIAA
+426 QVVIAA

-456 SNPDVGLVGTPSTYY
+456 GNPDVGLVGTPSTYY

-486 YYFTVNGKDIG
+486 NYFTVNERNIG
-497 YNDTGAGSGNGLYE
+497 YNDTGAGSGNGLFE
-511 SLSGKELEFVVLSG
+511 TLKWQTFEFVFLNG
-525 YGDEASYVDENGST
+525 YGDEESYADVD
-539 IDVEGKVVVV
+539 VAGKIVVV
-549 SRGGGVAFPDKQA
+549 SRGGGVSFPDKQA
-562 NAQERGAVACV
+562 LAQEKGAVACV

-588 GSTNI
+588 GSSNI
-593 PCVSITQSDGLYLK
+593 PCVSITQSDGLFLK
-607 AQAEQGNTTLTVSAE
+607 EQAEQGADTLFVSGD
-622 GPEKFITATAMS
+622 GPIEFITATSMS
-634 DFSSWGST
+634 DFSSWGSA
-642 SNLKLKPEI
+642 SNLTLKPEI

-665 YAGDNYGYMSGT
+665 YAGDYYGYMSGT

-691 NQYLRQLGYEKGE
+691 NQYLREQGYEKGE
-704 STWKLAT
+704 STWQLAA

-724 EDLEY
+724 DDVEY

-742 GATEAGAYLSNPDA
+742 GATEAGAYLSNANA

-762 AEVGDS
+762 AEIGDS
-768 SNGTYVFNFIITNIS
+768 SIGRYAFPFEITNIS

-790 FDSSLIT
+790 FDASLIT
-797 ETYDNGLIGNRPY
+797 ETYDNGLIGNRPHA
-810 GLEAEA
+810 LEAEVN
-816 KVLAPGDFKYDFND
+816 VLGLGSLKYDFNG
-830 DNLITT
+830 DNWITT

-859 YLYRDVNGDGQ
+859 YQYRDVNGDGQ

-875 VNIMV
+875 VDIMV
-880 RYCADRDVD
+880 RYCAERDVEVD
-889 MNMLDTIS
+889 MLATIDGTEDS
-897 GQPMGTVTVEP
+897 ITVGPGQTT
-908 RESVMLLAEITLT
+908 SLICTIALT
-921 DSDKEYLAQFPNGM
+921 DSDMEYLSQFPNGM

-991 LGTNPYIR
+991 LGTNPYVR
-999 ASQRSGDAYNAFSY
+999 ASQRSGDEYNAFSY

-1076 QVVWTGLDQD
+1076 QVVWTGLDKEGNTLD
-1086 GDMLTDG
+1086 DG
-1093 TRVRYTVDAYLDD
+1093 TRVRYTVDAWLDD
-1106 GDNEVDDTWSFEA
+1106 GDNEVDDSWSFEA

-1126 KIQNAEDLDSALKVD
+1126 EIRNVDDLESALKVD
-1141 EANGI
+1141 EENGV

-1157 NIAAVIFLSR
+1157 NIAAVIFISR

-1410 IDPNTGACT
+1410 IDPDTGACT

-1462 YAYSHLC
+1462 YTYSHLC

-1564 RITAVVPGTA
+1564 RITAVAPGTA

-1621 VTDETNASNQ
+1621 VTD
-1631 LKWITYSDT
+1631 
-1640 SPRSITHL
+1640 
-1648 GDSIVTVDGVET
+1648 
-1660 KAMWQGGTYCN
+1660 
-1671 GVLYTV
+1671 
-1677 QYESRTIDDV
+1677 
-1687 IYQGTAVYRS
+1687 
-1697 EVTLDENGVVTG
+1697 
-1709 IGAPEEFS
+1709 
-1717 FTDGIEVGNISFDYT
+1717 
-1732 TGRMYGVDLTH
+1732 
-1743 GGLCVIDMDTGAID
+1743 
-1757 SLGEFQFES
+1757 
-1766 STSSSESVM
+1766 
-1775 TAMCVI
+1775 
-1781 CQDGDAIILTAS
+1781 
-1793 MNGNLYIVNPD
+1793 
-1804 TMVCTNVGT
+1804 
-1813 AGAEFWFY
+1813 
-1821 GSMLYDYNTGNIYW
+1821 
-1835 NPSAGGTNNPLYLVV
+1835 
-1850 LTGLEY
+1850 
-1856 GLDQVRANI
+1856 
-1865 YDIGDVASSGGVEQT
+1865 
-1880 VMFTIPEEGKE
+1880 
-1891 PETNFIP
+1891 
-1898 VEDMWLTGGDTRT
+1898 
-1911 ALVGGFIQLTAET
+1911 
-1924 NPARPTVQAK
+1924 
-1934 TWTSSDPTVASV
+1934 
-1946 DNFGKVTCLR
+1946 
-1956 EGETTIT
+1956 
-1963 VTLTDRD
+1963 
-1970 RRQYSDTVDVTV
+1970 
-1982 LASGGNLTALL
+1982 
-1993 AYDSATGYRDF
+1993 
-2004 WVTIPDYAPAQTV
+2004 
-2017 VGTRVA
+2017 
-2023 DLYNI
+2023 
-2028 RAGEYYDGYFYAY
+2028 
-2041 EYDGTFIRV
+2041 
-2050 SASAPMDYTVLGSWN
+2050 
-2065 LPLLGDKVVDMAFDY
+2065 
-2080 KTGTM
+2080 
-2085 YALTSS
+2085 
-2091 VETFYDSTNGYSG
+2091 
-2104 TPKYSDLMTV
+2104 
-2114 NLQTGELTK
+2114 
-2123 VATVDAMVN
+2123 
-2132 TLAIDGEGTIYA
+2132 
-2144 VGSEGAESL
+2144 
-2153 ANVYKLTVSG
+2153 
-2163 DAAHCESVGTVA
+2163 
-2175 ASVRAYQYGKVTS
+2175 
-2188 GYGPQMTYDFATN
+2188 
-2201 RLYLKAAGEQNW
+2201 
-2213 DGSTDDGLFM
+2213 
-2223 IQLDENGEVDSTAS
+2223 
-2237 LGKIGLFI
+2237 
-2245 NGASTVA
+2245 
-2252 DAYLGLL
+2252 
-2259 CAIPDAADLPE
+2259 
-2270 SGYITGVLLNTHAAQ
+2270 
-2285 MLSGQCMTLT
+2285 
-2295 AQVQPSG
+2295 
-2302 AAHTLSWSSDKP
+2302 
-2314 EVATVDEGVV
+2314 
-2324 TAVGAGTATITV
+2324 
-2336 TAADNTGRSYTDSC
+2336 
-2350 TLTVVESVEDTDAYA
+2350 
-2365 ITDEGLVIFNPEAP
+2365 
-2379 STYTTVMD
+2379 
-2387 INSPGN
+2387 
-2393 VVGMDVDVENK
+2393 
-2404 VIYYVRNEGGSAMLY
+2404 
-2419 RRSLN
+2419 
-2424 GGQENFLGALGAYVT
+2424 
-2439 SFCDMAYD
+2439 
-2447 SETQTVYLAS
+2447 
-2457 GLYVFQYYVPNL
+2457 
-2469 STSGDNQPSGAVMP
+2469 
-2483 YEEDMVSEGSVYGV
+2483 
-2497 TVADGRVIA
+2497 
-2506 LCNNWG
+2506 
-2512 ENYLYQIDNFNT
+2512 
-2524 GECTFLGFIDGL
+2524 
-2536 NIVPSS
+2536 
-2542 TEFAYDPASGTYYAT
+2542 
-2557 SARSEL
+2557 
-2563 YAFTAED
+2563 
-2570 LYMMREE
+2570 
-2577 QDEDAARII
+2577 
-2586 GSVGGGL
+2586 
-2593 DITGL
+2593 
-2598 TIAESPTAEQLQ
+2598 
-2610 QWSAAYEL
+2610 
-2618 TQAGTDEKVETES
+2618 
-2631 SGDEKAE
+2631 
-2638 AESSSLTPSE
+2638 
-2648 PVIVEELGED
+2648 
-2658 TAD
+2658 